1 MELNDLK
8 KYLGI
13 KIEDT
18 AKDTTLKCIISD
30 VEEIITNYCNIE
42 EIPTGL
48 LNTSYRMAV
57 DLYRNENLG
66 HEETAL
72 GSVSSISV
80 GDTSTSFKQ
89 SVDDN
94 FKDSI
99 LKNYKHQLNRYRKL
113 VW

>member
-1 MELNDLK
+1 MELNELK

-18 AKDTTLKCIISD
+18 AKDTTLKFIISD
-30 VEEIITNYCNIE
+30 VEETITNYCNIE
-42 EIPTGL
+42 KVPTGL

-99 LKNYKHQLNRYRKL
+99 LKNYKSQLNRYRKL